1 MPITSSKSAPA
12 SSTANSTTTST
23 DGTNNPQQPDL
34 PRFVTVSEALRCQ
47 RLTLELQC
55 AGLEAMARHAVEEY
69 ARPMG
74 HVDLLRERIDGRLG
88 Q

>member
-1 MPITSSKSAPA
+1 MWRRADTFTSDGRPCADDPREA
-12 SSTANSTTTST
+12 RPRLGDERTT
-23 DGTNNPQQPDL
+23 L
-34 PRFVTVSEALRCQ
+34 VEALRCQ

-74 HVDLLRERIDGRLG
+74 HVDLLRERIDGRLA